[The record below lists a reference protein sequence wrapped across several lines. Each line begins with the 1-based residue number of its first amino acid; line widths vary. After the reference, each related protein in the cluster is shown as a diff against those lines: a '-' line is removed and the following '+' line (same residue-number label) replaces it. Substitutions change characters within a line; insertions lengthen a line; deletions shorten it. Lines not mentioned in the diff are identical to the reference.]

1 MRQLLIL
8 AACGFCIFTAQAEED
23 YATIVRYLGEN
34 GHFIISPSD
43 VAKVQ
48 AFMKEHGYQHVSDIP
63 KGSFAAGVN
72 PEDSPLSPSK
82 MDTGD
87 PVAQPSA
94 TEAVSSS
101 KAQTSAPEGEPPSRP
116 VVTHIVVPSATPE
129 PSSTRGFGPIFLT
142 VVIGTYCLPL
152 LVASSRRHRQ
162 TIPLAILNV
171 AFGWT
176 VIGWILCLA
185 WAFARG
191 KE

>member
-1 MRQLLIL
+1 MRQILIL
-8 AACGFCIFTAQAEED
+8 AAVALCVLTARAEDD
-23 YATIVRYLGEN
+23 YPTIVRYLGEN
-34 GHFIISPSD
+34 GHFIISPAD

-63 KGSFAAGVN
+63 QGSFAAGVN

-94 TEAVSSS
+94 TAKEPSSS
-101 KAQTSAPEGEPPSRP
+101 AETSAPEAVPSSRP
-116 VVTHIVVPSATPE
+116 LVTHIVVPSDTPV
-129 PSSTRGFGPIFLT
+129 PASKGDSGLLL
-142 VVIGTYCLPL
+142 VIIGLYCLPVL
-152 LVASSRRHRQ
+152 IAIERRHRQ
-162 TIPLAILNV
+162 LVPLGIVNL

-176 VIGWILCLA
+176 VVGWIICLA

-191 KE
+191 ND